1 MGHPAGSRQWGKH
14 KMKIQTYNSQAKRT
28 DKIASQRINVQANS
42 AVFEQAGV
50 DFAAAGK
57 QGANIL
63 STWALEENK
72 LVVDAEA
79 AQAGRDFKEQIE
91 IEATK
96 IDSDPA
102 LNADPIAAATQFKN
116 MTRGMVNTRISKMKS
131 PAAKKMFAA
140 SSRTAASTL
149 GLGVRKAARKRLV
162 STHIAQASAEGLQLE
177 EDIAAASEFPNS
189 PNYLELKTKLYGD
202 PTDPAK
208 PGIYK
213 ELVRKGFL
221 TAVQGQKQELKS
233 LSRVATGII
242 NKEFLKASIELNS
255 GKPMRMGVAVKAY
268 AKIAQDLADPK
279 KYPDLDNLTRIKLTE
294 QAISASDSAMRRRV
308 SDDRKIT
315 ATENKNRTE
324 KQRKSYTKTLVEII
338 KSRNGSKVTPPSA
351 EDIVQLLAN
360 DEISSTQFD
369 KLVDSINNSQDAE
382 VTDPKFLQELN
393 TELYAADN
401 RAEIDKVLQKALN
414 ETGPGKKLKYA
425 VFNNL
430 QLTARGITTP
440 RSRRVKIYRKML
452 QQAAKAGGPLQKL
465 LKNFKGG
472 DYDNTLFVFDL
483 KLQDP
488 RVNPLEV
495 FEESIEEIIEKQK
508 VNLKQLPKPKFPPM
522 FLPTISIPD
531 QKKGSASFNLPNS
544 GTVELIPK
552 PIEEWTIEDVSY
564 SRNKAQSEFKGS
576 LGALAIEIFN
586 LTIIEKYI
594 EDKKPASAEEVEK
607 AIKKVEAVRELKAQ
621 Q

>member
-1 MGHPAGSRQWGKH
+1 
-14 KMKIQTYNSQAKRT
+14 MKIQTYNSQAKRT
-28 DKIASQRINVQANS
+28 DKIASQQIKVQANS
-42 AVFEQAGV
+42 AVFEKAGV

-57 QGANIL
+57 QGADIL

-79 AQAGRDFKEQIE
+79 AQASRDFKEQIQ
-91 IEATK
+91 IIATK

-102 LNADPIAAATQFKN
+102 LNANPTAAANQLKN
-116 MTRGMVNTRISKMKS
+116 MIRSIVTTTTSKMKS

-162 STHIAQASAEGLQLE
+162 STHIAQASARGSQLE
-177 EDIAAASEFPNS
+177 QEIAAASEYPNS
-189 PNYLELKTKLYGD
+189 ANHLDLKEKLYGD

-255 GKPMRMGVAVKAY
+255 GNPMRMGVAVKAY

-294 QAISASDSAMRRRV
+294 QAIIASNSAMRRRV

-315 ATENKNRTE
+315 ADEKKKRTKKHREIFTE
-324 KQRKSYTKTLVEII
+324 TLVAII
-338 KSRNGSKVTPPSA
+338 NSRNGSKVAPPTA
-351 EDIVQLLAN
+351 EKLVQLLAN
-360 DEISSTQFD
+360 DDISDTQYD
-369 KLVDSINNSQDAE
+369 KLTDAINDSRDAD
-382 VTDPKFLQELN
+382 VTDPQFLQEITTALF
-393 TELYAADN
+393 EADN
-401 RAEIDKVLQKALN
+401 KNDIDKVMRRALN
-414 ETGPGKKLKYA
+414 QTGPGKKLRYGA
-425 VFNNL
+425 FNNL
-430 QLTARGITTP
+430 QSTARGITTP

-452 QQAAKAGGPLQKL
+452 LQAAKAGGPLQKL

-472 DYDNTLFVFDL
+472 NYDNTVFKFDL

-495 FEESIEEIIEKQK
+495 FEEAIEEITEKQR
-508 VNLKQLPKPKFPPM
+508 VNLKQLPKPNFSPMVPPTVSM
-522 FLPTISIPD
+522 PNLKKEDGSYSGALP
-531 QKKGSASFNLPNS
+531 SAVTS
-544 GTVELIPK
+544 ELVPK
-552 PIEEWTIEDVSY
+552 PIEEWTIEDVTY
-564 SRNKAQSEFKGS
+564 SRNKARSEFKGL

-586 LTIIEKYI
+586 LAIIEKYI
-594 EDKKPASAEEVEK
+594 EDKKPASADQVEK
-607 AIKKVEAVRELKAQ
+607 AIKKAEDFKELKDRQ
-621 Q
+621 SN